1 MCDMCDPSTRAA
13 ALGEME
19 ALVERFG
26 WAIQHVWP
34 SRVRSRW
41 AYTVGLTRYGLPEL
55 VVTGME
61 EEVAHELLNDTAHGM
76 ACHDE
81 RTVPGQRYSLDDG
94 RRIEVV
100 ELAHAE
106 VHLGTAV
113 ALHPDRVVRAH
124 QLVWADDRGRWPW
137 DRRFRGSRGA
147 QPVLGPRAVRGA

>member
-1 MCDMCDPSTRAA
+1 MCEGWTRAE
-13 ALGEME
+13 ALREME
-19 ALVERFG
+19 ALVERYG

-34 SRVRSRW
+34 DAVHSRW

-61 EEVAHELLNDTAHGM
+61 QEAAHELLNDTAHGG
-76 ACHDE
+76 ACHDD

-100 ELAHAE
+100 ELSHPD

-113 ALHPDRVVRAH
+113 ALHPGRVVRAH
-124 QLVWADDRGRWPW
+124 QLVWADDCGRWPW
-137 DRRFRGSRGA
+137 SRRFCGPQGA